1 MNNNVGLVLSRA
13 ASLEKVYEPVVAVEV
28 GSTTHV
34 TVKVRN
40 SAGAGNL
47 YNSSFAVVFEIDPLS
62 TGAAVL
68 LGGEGDEGT
77 GRYDVSGASAPVDG
91 GFASIALAITG
102 PGDITVNARIPACGI
117 NGIGRWCDEVVLSPA
132 FSIIA
137 VDP

>member
-1 MNNNVGLVLSRA
+1 VNNNVGLVLSRA

-47 YNSSFAVVFEIDPLS
+47 YNSSFAVVFEIDPSS

-68 LGGEGDEGT
+68 LGGEGEEGD
-77 GRYDVSGASAPVDG
+77 GRYDVSNALGESTIAMKITAP
-91 GFASIALAITG
+91 G
-102 PGDITVNARIPACGI
+102 PIFINAAIPACGI
-117 NGIGRWCDEVVLSPA
+117 NGVGRWCSEIILDPA
-132 FSIIA
+132 FSTTA
-137 VDP
+137 VGP